1 MPLFDFICQ
10 ACGEKF
16 ETLIIGSDK
25 PVCPKCKSGD
35 LKKLMS
41 TFSHKIGGRGSGD
54 SSFRGSGSGS
64 SCASCAGGNCATC
77 H

>member
-10 ACGEKF
+10 ACGKKF
-16 ETLIIGSDK
+16 ETLVMGRDK
-25 PVCPKCKSGD
+25 PVCPECKSGD

-41 TFSHKIGGRGSGD
+41 TFSHKTDGKSSGE
-54 SSFRGSGSGS
+54 SSFSGSGS
-64 SCASCAGGNCATC
+64 SCAGCAGGNCATC